1 MKTGSESLK
10 AFDFIPDLML
20 LTKDDVNSNTDVA
33 LQFAFDL
40 YGLYFAF
47 ASVVISAVWHVW
59 RFDSVATKES
69 VEPEFQDQLC
79 DEMGSRCFC
88 YPHHG
93 CKDVKDTVNMSSLL
107 IYVIYLYLSCMVS
120 FYYPPLSALAQG
132 RPWALKCQKTGV
144 L

>member
-1 MKTGSESLK
+1 MKIGSQSLK
-10 AFDFIPDLML
+10 AFDFLPNLML
-20 LTKDDVNSNTDVA
+20 LTEDDVNSNTDVA
-33 LQFAFDL
+33 LQFAIDL

-107 IYVIYLYLSCMVS
+107 IYLCLSCMVS
-120 FYYPPLSALAQG
+120 FYYPPLSALE
-132 RPWALKCQKTGV
+132 CQKKGV